1 MVARVRSAG
10 SSMKLEWNDGKALQ
24 NARKHRVTFEEA
36 ITVFGDPLS
45 ITIPDPE
52 HSEDEE
58 RFVDIG
64 SSDNGRVRIHRASRA
79 NPHHQW
85 TQGDGH
91 GTEAL

>member
-1 MVARVRSAG
+1 
-10 SSMKLEWNDGKALQ
+10 MKFEWNDGKALQ

-64 SSDNGRVRIHRASRA
+64 SSDNGRVLVVVYTERRGRIRIISGRKA
-79 NPHHQW
+79 
-85 TQGDGH
+85 TV
-91 GTEAL
+91 TERRLYEKKRS